1 MRYAAA
7 VFVISAAAA
16 QTTPRDAVLY
26 FDFAKGVPDLVN
38 GRTLSLH
45 GCRQSDLKYDPMQR
59 EHGLALECTG
69 AAQYAE
75 VVLPGALDGASAVTA
90 GGWFYSRRHGEQV
103 LFTRGMPEVAPL
115 GELRFTP
122 NERWVNFTL
131 GTDQHGFL
139 MGTINGNGTMPFVR
153 VTVNELPINVWT
165 QFVVVKDAE
174 GYQKFYQNGTLVH
187 SDRYSCWGG
196 KIWPFHD
203 LDDGEPVR
211 LSVPQGGMIGEAWLY
226 KRELTAAEIQA
237 DYQAKKQHYKPAL
250 PAQPVLLR
258 AMDERNSAGLWE
270 NLSSST
276 WPAIR
281 RRILTGVT
289 QIFGMPPTEKVPL
302 DPKVESEEDCGT
314 YVRRKVSIQVQRGDR
329 MPAYLLIPKKRAG
342 KTPVIICF
350 YGTTGGAGKL
360 TTVGLSGPKPGSPP
374 VPNRDF
380 AVTMAEAGFIA
391 FAADYLRDGER
402 IKPGKTPYD
411 ATEFYQQFPNW
422 SIHSKDAW
430 DNSRAIDYLET
441 LDFVDATKIGMV
453 GHSYG
458 GHSTIFTSALEPRI
472 KVAVANGP
480 VSDFIHHGMHW
491 GVARGSQS
499 LPAMKPYVLDH
510 TLKPPLTFYEV
521 TALIAPR
528 PLLVGEAVG
537 ERRPMEEE
545 NAAAVG
551 QVYRTLGYGERVR
564 YHWYAGD
571 HDFPP
576 EAQRAAIEWFR
587 KWFRDLK

>member
-1 MRYAAA
+1 
-7 VFVISAAAA
+7 
-16 QTTPRDAVLY
+16 
-26 FDFAKGVPDLVN
+26 
-38 GRTLSLH
+38 
-45 GCRQSDLKYDPMQR
+45 
-59 EHGLALECTG
+59 
-69 AAQYAE
+69 
-75 VVLPGALDGASAVTA
+75 
-90 GGWFYSRRHGEQV
+90 
-103 LFTRGMPEVAPL
+103 
-115 GELRFTP
+115 
-122 NERWVNFTL
+122 
-131 GTDQHGFL
+131 
-139 MGTINGNGTMPFVR
+139 
-153 VTVNELPINVWT
+153 
-165 QFVVVKDAE
+165 
-174 GYQKFYQNGTLVH
+174 
-187 SDRYSCWGG
+187 
-196 KIWPFHD
+196 
-203 LDDGEPVR
+203 
-211 LSVPQGGMIGEAWLY
+211 
-226 KRELTAAEIQA
+226 
-237 DYQAKKQHYKPAL
+237 
-250 PAQPVLLR
+250 
-258 AMDERNSAGLWE
+258 MDERNSAGLWD
-270 NLSSST
+270 NLTSST

-289 QIFGMPPTEKVPL
+289 QIFGTPPTEKAPL
-302 DPKVESEEDCGT
+302 DPKVQSEEDCGA
-314 YVRRKVSIQVQRGDR
+314 YVRRKVSIQVQPGDR

-411 ATEFYQQFPNW
+411 STEFYQQFPNW

-545 NAAAVG
+545 NAAAVS

-576 EAQRAAIEWFR
+576 EAQRAAVEWFR

>member
-7 VFVISAAAA
+7 VLFVSVATAEL
-16 QTTPRDAVLY
+16 TPRGAVLY
-26 FDFAKGVPDLVN
+26 FDFAKSAADLVS
-38 GRTLSLH
+38 GRNLSLH
-45 GCRQSDLKYDPMQR
+45 GCRLSDLKHDPMQR
-59 EHGLALECTG
+59 EHGPALECTS

-75 VVLPGALDGASAVTA
+75 VALPRALDGVLAVSV
-90 GGWFYSRRHGEQV
+90 GGWFYTRRHGEQV
-103 LFTRGMPEVAPL
+103 LLTRGLPEIAPL
-115 GELRFTP
+115 GERRFPP
-122 NERWVNFTL
+122 NGRWVNFTL
-131 GTDQHGFL
+131 GTDEHGFL
-139 MGTINGNGTMPFVR
+139 MGAINGNSTMPFVH
-153 VTVNELPINVWT
+153 VTVNELPINTWT

-187 SDRYSCWGG
+187 TDRYSCWGG
-196 KIWPFHD
+196 KVWPFHD
-203 LDDGEPVR
+203 LDVGEPVR
-211 LSVPQGGMIGEAWLY
+211 MSVPQGGMIGEAWIY
-226 KRELTAAEIQA
+226 PRELEEAEILS
-237 DYQAKKQHYKPAL
+237 DYHTKKRHYTPAL
-250 PAQPVLLR
+250 PAKPVLLR
-258 AMDERNSAGLWE
+258 AMDERPSATLWE
-270 NLSSST
+270 QLSPAT

-281 RRILTGVT
+281 RRILTGVA
-289 QIFGMPPTEKVPL
+289 QIFGTPPSERASL
-302 DPKVESEEDCGT
+302 DPKVESEEDCGI
-314 YVRRKVSIQVQRGDR
+314 YVRRKVSIQVQPGDR
-329 MPAYLLIPKKRAG
+329 MPAYLLIPKKRPG

-374 VPNRDF
+374 VRNRDF

-422 SIHSKDAW
+422 SIHGKDAW
-430 DNSRAIDYLET
+430 DTSRAIDYLET
-441 LDFVDATKIGMV
+441 LDFVDTTRIGMV

-458 GHSTIFTSALEPRI
+458 GHSTIFTSAIEPRI

-545 NAAAVG
+545 NAAAVS
-551 QVYRTLGYGERVR
+551 QVYRTLGYGDRVR

-576 EAQRAAIEWFR
+576 EAQQAAVEWFR
-587 KWFRDLK
+587 KWFQDLK